1 MDKVFELFVA
11 LQTRMLVERD
21 EKGQGTLEY
30 VGMIIVAAIL
40 AVAVLEVTNTIDL
53 GGIFSNQVS
62 KVTDFGG

>member
-11 LQTRMLVERD
+11 LQTRMLVARD

-40 AVAVLEVTNTIDL
+40 AVAVLEVTDTIDL
-53 GGIFSNQVS
+53 GQIFSDQVS
-62 KVTDFGG
+62 EVTDFG

>member
-11 LQTRMLVERD
+11 LQTRVLVGRD

-40 AVAVLEVTNTIDL
+40 AVAVLQATDQIDMGAVFSGKVDEVI
-53 GGIFSNQVS
+53 
-62 KVTDFGG
+62 KFGS